1 LNHAEEVLFSHLTN
15 ADSLDYLVREG
26 FSSSTIRECIPGDL
40 APEIVGWVLDVYFRS
55 GRSVAPTR
63 EGILETWG
71 DRMEKIDLVIEDQ
84 YETDSIEWA
93 VTQLRTQFAEDQ
105 VNELTIQLANELTNA
120 APPDKTSV
128 VKEYSGRFHAL
139 TNKLISHY
147 DEMPLDIGLDQAWAR
162 YQERAIARM
171 HIQGLTFG
179 LPEID
184 AHTMGVRDGEM
195 AVFAGYAGSGKTW
208 MAIKTALAEWR
219 RGRRSVLYTLENSVE
234 MIIDRMACMMAGLD
248 YARWQKGTVEGA
260 PLERFHVAKDR
271 IQQTEH
277 APIIIMPERGDR
289 DPVSLVRRV
298 FALGG
303 ESVIIDQLSHIEA
316 VIGTRTHKRNEIV
329 MEIMKELYVLIS
341 EGKEKIAAL
350 VLAQINREG
359 KDAAARL
366 GRYDMEHLA
375 ESSEMERTPD
385 FVFSLL
391 RQPTETNEDGALL
404 QKLKGRRVEERPE
417 AWEMV
422 WRLGVGDIRVMR
434 EVALSA

>member
-1 LNHAEEVLFSHLTN
+1 MNKAEEVLFNHLTN
-15 ADSLDYLVREG
+15 PASLDYLVREG
-26 FSSSTIRECIPGDL
+26 FSSPAIRECIPGEI
-40 APEIVGWVLDVYFRS
+40 APEIVGWVIDTYFRS
-55 GRSVAPTR
+55 GRTVAPTR

-71 DRMEKIDLVIEDQ
+71 EQMEKYDLVIDDD

-93 VTQLRTQFAEDQ
+93 VTQLRTRFAEDQ

-120 APPDKTSV
+120 APPDKVAV

-147 DEMPLDIGLDQAWAR
+147 DEMPLDIGLDHAWAR
-162 YQERAIARM
+162 YQERAVARM
-171 HIQGLTFG
+171 HIQGMTFG

-184 AHTMGVRDGEM
+184 SHTMGIRDGEM

-208 MAIKTALAEWR
+208 FASKTALAEWR
-219 RGRRSVLYTLENSVE
+219 RGRRTIIYTLENSVD
-234 MIIDRMACMMAGLD
+234 MVIDRMACMMAGLD
-248 YARWQKGTVEGA
+248 YARWQKGTVEA
-260 PLERFHVAKDR
+260 VPLERFHAAKDR
-271 IQQTEH
+271 IQQTDH
-277 APIIIMPERGDR
+277 APVIIMPERGDR
-289 DPVSLVRRV
+289 DPVSIIRRV

-303 ESVIIDQLSHIEA
+303 ESVIIDQLSHVEP
-316 VIGTRTHKRNEIV
+316 VVGSRTHKRNEVV

-341 EGKEKIAAL
+341 EGKEKIPAL

-422 WRLGVGDIRVMR
+422 WRLGVGDIRVVR

>member
-1 LNHAEEVLFSHLTN
+1 MNHAEEVLFSHLTN

-26 FSSSTIRECIPGDL
+26 FSSPAIRECIPGEL
-40 APEIVGWVLDVYFRS
+40 APQIVGWVIDAYFRS
-55 GRSVAPTR
+55 GRTVAPTR

-71 DRMEKIDLVIEDQ
+71 DQMEKVDLVIEDQ

-93 VTQLRTQFAEDQ
+93 VAQLRTRFAEDQ

-120 APPDKTSV
+120 APPDKTAV

-147 DEMPLDIGLDQAWAR
+147 DEMPLDIGLDHAWAR

-184 AHTMGVRDGEM
+184 NYTMGVRDGEM

-208 MAIKTALAEWR
+208 FAIKSALAEWR
-219 RGRRSVLYTLENSVE
+219 RGRRTILYTLENSVE
-234 MIIDRMACMMAGLD
+234 MITDRMACMMAGLA
-248 YARWQKGTVEGA
+248 YEKWQKGTLEQGA
-260 PLERFHVAKDR
+260 LSRFHAAKDR

-277 APIIIMPERGDR
+277 SPVIIMPERGDR
-289 DPVSLVRRV
+289 DPVSLIRRV

-316 VIGTRTHKRNEIV
+316 VVGSYTHKRNEIV
-329 MEIMKELYVLIS
+329 AEIMKELYVLIS
-341 EGKEKIAAL
+341 EGKEKIPAL

-359 KDAAARL
+359 KEQAARL

-404 QKLKGRRVEERPE
+404 QKLKGRRVEELPE

-434 EVALSA
+434 EVALGA